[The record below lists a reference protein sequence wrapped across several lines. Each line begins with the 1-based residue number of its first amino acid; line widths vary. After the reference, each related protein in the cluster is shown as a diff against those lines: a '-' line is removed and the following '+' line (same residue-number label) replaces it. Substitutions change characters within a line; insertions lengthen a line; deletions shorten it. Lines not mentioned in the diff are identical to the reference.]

1 MEPRVRDQTITFV
14 RSCELDVPISFK
26 MCACDADTTKV
37 ETADFLT
44 VDRDAFEG
52 NRKKKPL
59 SEILRDPRA
68 RFAGLQQ
75 ESVLPKL
82 YNNLTFTVTDMAI

>member
-1 MEPRVRDQTITFV
+1 M
-14 RSCELDVPISFK
+14 
-26 MCACDADTTKV
+26 
-37 ETADFLT
+37 ETADFLI

-75 ESVLPKL
+75 ESVLSKL
-82 YNNLTFTVTDMAI
+82 YNNLSFSLTDMDS